1 MCQES
6 MSLYICTPFVLCKVY
21 IHISSF
27 IWTSHSPD
35 STLSSLYLE
44 TITLCILSL
53 LMKEGN
59 SPKGHTLSTSQ
70 LSWNSRLSMLASPS
84 FTWHF
89 LKPLMKLS
97 SLDPIQWC
105 PGEQFTPRSKL
116 QVIFTGTSCLSYN
129 FQDLSHKTK
138 CDRERHTDLLW
149 SGGQGALC
157 LYLCLRSPIPVE
169 VVAPAGVT
177 CTLCET
183 APTIPGTSPKSSP
196 STMQ

>member
-1 MCQES
+1 

-27 IWTSHSPD
+27 IWIFHSPD

-70 LSWNSRLSMLASPS
+70 LSWNSRPSMLASPLYMA
-84 FTWHF
+84 F
-89 LKPLMKLS
+89 PQALMKLP

-105 PGEQFTPRSKL
+105 PGNNLPPEVNYKLYSQALAAYHTTFRIFHTKLSAQGETYWPSLIRSVRVPCVYICVWGH
-116 QVIFTGTSCLSYN
+116 QS
-129 FQDLSHKTK
+129 Q
-138 CDRERHTDLLW
+138 
-149 SGGQGALC
+149 
-157 LYLCLRSPIPVE
+157 
-169 VVAPAGVT
+169 
-177 CTLCET
+177 
-183 APTIPGTSPKSSP
+183 
-196 STMQ
+196 